1 MGVLEQQQEQLENLT
16 TMVRGIQRAVQELT
30 APAGMERE
38 TKWVKRDTLMERYT
52 LSRNTAQRLIDDGVR
67 AGVVK
72 VRTFRARGEKPMQR
86 VEATSFDDYLR
97 SGGCPL
103 T

>member
-1 MGVLEQQQEQLENLT
+1 MGVFEQQQEQLENLT

-30 APAGMERE
+30 APTGGERD

-86 VEATSFDDYLR
+86 VEAASFDDYLQ

>member
-16 TMVRGIQRAVQELT
+16 TMVRGIQRDLATLT
-30 APAGMERE
+30 APAGGGD

-86 VEATSFDDYLR
+86 VNAASFDDYLQ
-97 SGGCPL
+97 SGGSPL
-103 T
+103 S

>member
-16 TMVRGIQRAVQELT
+16 TMVRGIQRDLATLT
-30 APAGMERE
+30 APTGGERE

-86 VEATSFDDYLR
+86 VDASSFDDYLQ